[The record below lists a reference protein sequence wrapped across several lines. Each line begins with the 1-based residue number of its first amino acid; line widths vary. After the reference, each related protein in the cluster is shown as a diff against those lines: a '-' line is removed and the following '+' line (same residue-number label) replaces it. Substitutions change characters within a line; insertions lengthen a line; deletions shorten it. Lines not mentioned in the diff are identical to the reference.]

1 MVATADDAPDV
12 PGSPGAG
19 APDGGRTD
27 SGSAGSGSGTGTGGR
42 ETAGPPAVVE
52 LDAPITA
59 VVVYPTAARVTRRG
73 QLDAAA
79 HAARPATVSAAGS
92 PDAGPAVARV
102 EVAVHGLPLGLDEDS
117 VRVGGTGPARVLG
130 VRVVSQARAV
140 PDAGALADLRARQ
153 DELRALLAEIADGDE
168 TERARRSF
176 LDVAARVGAGALA
189 RGWSAGSAAAA
200 GDARAGAGA
209 GGADAAA
216 QLLLVGDA
224 LAAQIAAVHTRRRAL
239 SEQRDRAERELSAI
253 GRMIEARR
261 AQPAPD
267 TRTIVVDLELP
278 AVTTTPGRAYPPSG
292 AEPAAAADAMA
303 VTAAEAREA
312 GEAGELEVSYLVRSA
327 SWTSGYDARLEGERV
342 TLTWFAMIS
351 QRTGEDWPAADL
363 RLSTA
368 RPAGGADLPELVPQF
383 VDLRRPKPDHYPRAR
398 GAAPGGA
405 PEPAGWDAA
414 EAAAGMPAAP
424 MAARPVALAAPISTA
439 QATMESA
446 GAASTYRPPRPV
458 AVPADG
464 DPHRATVAVLVLD
477 AVLDHVTAPKLAA
490 EAHLRAAVVNT
501 SPHTLPA
508 GKVSVFHGQ
517 EFVGTARLDLVPPGG
532 EMELRLGVDDR
543 VQVERELVRRVTGRR
558 MVGNTRRTDVGYR
571 IAVTNRAP
579 LRARVTVRDQV
590 PVSRHES
597 IAVRDVVTEPAA
609 DEHTDLGLLT
619 WQVELEP
626 GASREIGLSY
636 RLEHPRGAELT
647 GWGD

>member
-12 PGSPGAG
+12 PGSAGAGAG

-27 SGSAGSGSGTGTGGR
+27 NGSPGPGSGAGGR

-73 QLDAAA
+73 RLDAAA
-79 HAARPATVSAAGS
+79 HAARPAAASVARS

-153 DELRALLAEIADGDE
+153 DELRALLVEIADGDE

-189 RGWSAGSAAAA
+189 RGWAAGSAGAA

-224 LAAQIAAVHTRRRAL
+224 LAAQIAAVYTRRRAL
-239 SEQRDRAERELSAI
+239 SEQRDRAEKELSAI

-278 AVTTTPGRAYPPSG
+278 GVTTTAGRAHPSSG
-292 AEPAAAADAMA
+292 GEPAAVGDAMA
-303 VTAAEAREA
+303 VTAA
-312 GEAGELEVSYLVRSA
+312 EAGELEVSYLVRSA

-424 MAARPVALAAPISTA
+424 MAARPLALAAPISA
-439 QATMESA
+439 VQATLESA

-464 DPHRATVAVLVLD
+464 DPHRATVAVLELD

-517 EFVGTARLDLVPPGG
+517 EFVGTARLDIVPPGG

-597 IAVRDVVTEPAA
+597 IVVRDVVTEPAA

>member
-12 PGSPGAG
+12 PGSTGAG

-27 SGSAGSGSGTGTGGR
+27 GGLPGSGSGSGGR

-73 QLDAAA
+73 RLDAAAHAA
-79 HAARPATVSAAGS
+79 HAARPATASAAGS
-92 PDAGPAVARV
+92 PDAGPVVARV

-189 RGWSAGSAAAA
+189 RGWAAGSAAAA

-209 GGADAAA
+209 GGTDAAA

-239 SEQRDRAERELSAI
+239 SEQRDRAEKELSAI

-278 AVTTTPGRAYPPSG
+278 AVTTAPGQACPSSG
-292 AEPAAAADAMA
+292 GEPAA
-303 VTAAEAREA
+303 TAA
-312 GEAGELEVSYLVRSA
+312 EAGELEVSYLVRSA

-383 VDLRRPKPDHYPRAR
+383 VDLRRPKPEHYPRAR

-424 MAARPVALAAPISTA
+424 MAARPVALAEPISA
-439 QATMESA
+439 VQATLESA

-490 EAHLRAAVVNT
+490 EAHLRAAVGNT

-558 MVGNTRRTDVGYR
+558 MVGNTRRTDVSYR
-571 IAVTNRAP
+571 IVVTNRAP

-597 IAVRDVVTEPAA
+597 VAVRDVVAEPAA